1 VENGTPG
8 TSFTVETTTSLNEST
23 SWTPLWTTNP
33 PALPF
38 EFTDFDLSGAQKF
51 YRVRQ
56 P

>member
-1 VENGTPG
+1 MIQAATNLTAP
-8 TSFTVETTTSLNEST
+8 NP
-23 SWTPLWTTNP
+23 WTPLWTTTP

-38 EFTDFDLSGAQKF
+38 DFVDYDLKLSEKPHKF